1 MSNVRQS
8 GFCLAIPAILACCV
22 MVAILP
28 RASVG
33 ADLPPPWKVHN
44 KLLGKPKDAA
54 GLENKKS
61 EDVSGIA
68 CAASGFPRLCLI
80 VDDESQGAQI
90 VIVND
95 GDLIAGDFI
104 RLITDV
110 HEGKPLELDAEGA
123 AYDDVDKS
131 FYVIGSHGR
140 ARHEDDPK
148 KEAKNKAKNKAKAE
162 ASRRVF
168 RIRLKA
174 DAVDVKTGKLA
185 ATPDIKP
192 SSLSE
197 LIQAQDELAPW
208 FDKPLDD
215 NGLTIEGV
223 AVLDRHLYAGMRGP
237 VLDDGSAVMLSAP
250 LTAIFDGQAGK
261 SKLHRVNLGRDTAG
275 KPRGIRDIVVYRG
288 AFLLIAGPVSDPPSG
303 DIKPA
308 DYAIFRYDGTVAN
321 KLLDL
326 DPYGN
331 AVKPEALLPLEEKDG
346 KLHALLFFDG
356 PVEGEPRPVEFKL
369 Q

>member
-8 GFCLAIPAILACCV
+8 GFCLAMTAILACCV

-28 RASVG
+28 PASVG

-54 GLENKKS
+54 GLESKKS

-68 CAASGFPRLCLI
+68 CATSGFPRLCLI

-90 VIVND
+90 VIVNN

-140 ARHEDDPK
+140 ARHEDDSK
-148 KEAKNKAKNKAKAE
+148 KEAKNKAKAE
-162 ASRRVF
+162 ASRHVF

-192 SSLSE
+192 SSLSG
-197 LIQAQDELAPW
+197 LIQAQAELAPW
-208 FDKPLDD
+208 FDKPLDA

-223 AVLDRHLYAGMRGP
+223 AVFDRRLYVGMRGP
-237 VLDDGSAVMLSAP
+237 VLLSAP
-250 LTAIFDGQAGK
+250 LTAIFDGQVGE
-261 SKLHRVNLGRDTAG
+261 SKLHRVNLGKDTAG

-308 DYAIFRYDGTVAN
+308 DYAVFRYDGAVAN

-331 AVKPEALLPLEEKDG
+331 AVKPEALLPLDEKDG
-346 KLHALLFFDG
+346 KLRALLFFDG
-356 PVEGEPRPVEFKL
+356 PEEGEPRPVEFKL

>member
-8 GFCLAIPAILACCV
+8 GFCLAMAAILACCV

-44 KLLGKPKDAA
+44 KLLGKPKDTA
-54 GLENKKS
+54 GLESKKA

-68 CAASGFPRLCLI
+68 CATSGFPRLCLI

-140 ARHEDDPK
+140 ARHEDDAK
-148 KEAKNKAKNKAKAE
+148 KEAKNKAKAE
-162 ASRRVF
+162 ASRHVF

-192 SSLSE
+192 SSLSR
-197 LIQAQDELAPW
+197 LIQAQAELAPW
-208 FDKPLDD
+208 FDKPLDA

-223 AVLDRHLYAGMRGP
+223 AVFDHRLYAGMRGP

-250 LTAIFDGQAGK
+250 LTAIFDGQVGE
-261 SKLHRVNLGRDTAG
+261 SKLHRVNLGKDSAG
-275 KPRGIRDIVVYRG
+275 KPRGIRDVVVYRG

-331 AVKPEALLPLEEKDG
+331 AVKPEALLPLDEKDG
-346 KLHALLFFDG
+346 KLRALLFFDG
-356 PVEGEPRPVEFKL
+356 PEEGEPRPVEFKL

>member
-8 GFCLAIPAILACCV
+8 GFCLAMTAILACCV

-28 RASVG
+28 PASVG

-54 GLENKKS
+54 GLESKKS

-68 CAASGFPRLCLI
+68 CATSGFPRLCLI

-140 ARHEDDPK
+140 ARHEDDSN
-148 KEAKNKAKNKAKAE
+148 KEAKNKAKAE
-162 ASRRVF
+162 ASRHVF

-192 SSLSE
+192 SSLSG
-197 LIQAQDELAPW
+197 LIQAQAELAPW
-208 FDKPLDD
+208 FDKPLDA

-223 AVLDRHLYAGMRGP
+223 AVFDRRLYAGMRGP

-250 LTAIFDGQAGK
+250 LTAIFDGQVGE
-261 SKLHRVNLGRDTAG
+261 SKLHRVNLGKDTAG

-308 DYAIFRYDGTVAN
+308 DYAIFRYDGAVAS

-346 KLHALLFFDG
+346 KLRALLFFDG
-356 PVEGEPRPVEFKL
+356 PEEGEPRPVEFKL

>member
-261 SKLHRVNLGRDTAG
+261 AASGEFGQGHRGQASRHSGYRRLPRRLPAYRRAG
-275 KPRGIRDIVVYRG
+275 KRPAIRGYQAR
-288 AFLLIAGPVSDPPSG
+288 
-303 DIKPA
+303 
-308 DYAIFRYDGTVAN
+308 
-321 KLLDL
+321 
-326 DPYGN
+326 
-331 AVKPEALLPLEEKDG
+331 
-346 KLHALLFFDG
+346 
-356 PVEGEPRPVEFKL
+356 
-369 Q
+369 